1 MVTARYPVELIDVVF
16 LANGER
22 VLVRPVLPQDEAVQA
37 PFFSGLS
44 EKSRYNRFLNPMRN
58 FPPGLIERFSR
69 VDHRSHVALIAE
81 TAADGVETVVGEARY
96 VVEADGESADFAI
109 AVADAFQGSGL
120 GTLLLNRLVCIA
132 RHAGLKR
139 LTGETLASNEAMIA
153 LARKAGFDVAYD
165 FELMHLKRL
174 TKDLTAVEAPYPCHQ
189 ARGRGVRVA
198 A

>member
-1 MVTARYPVELIDVVF
+1 MDTARYPVELIDIVF

-22 VLVRPVLPQDEAVQA
+22 VLVRPVLPQDADVQG

-44 EKSRYNRFLNPMRN
+44 DQSRYNRFLNPMRN

-81 TAADGVETVVGEARY
+81 TMADGVETVVGEARY
-96 VVEADGESADFAI
+96 IVDADGASAEFAI
-109 AVADAFQGSGL
+109 AVADAFQGAGL
-120 GTLLLNRLVCIA
+120 GTLLLNRLICIA

-139 LTGETLASNEAMIA
+139 LTGETLATNEAMIA

-174 TKDLTAVEAPYPCHQ
+174 TRDLTAVEAPYPCHQ
-189 ARGRGVRVA
+189 TRGREVRA
-198 A
+198 AA

>member
-1 MVTARYPVELIDVVF
+1 MDAARYPVELIDVVF

-22 VLVRPVLPQDEAVQA
+22 VLVRPVLPQDAAVQA
-37 PFFSGLS
+37 PFFSALS
-44 EKSRYNRFLNPMRN
+44 EQSRYNRFLNPMRS

-81 TAADGVETVVGEARY
+81 TVADGVETVIGEARY
-96 VVEADGESADFAI
+96 VVDAEDQSAEFAI
-109 AVADAFQGSGL
+109 AIADAFQGAGL

-132 RHAGLKR
+132 GHAGLKR
-139 LTGETLASNEAMIA
+139 LTGETLATNEAMIA

-165 FELMHLKRL
+165 PELMHLKRL
-174 TKDLTAVEAPYPCHQ
+174 TRDLTAVQAPYPCYQ
-189 ARGRGVRVA
+189 ARAREARVA